1 MSRTAKIII
10 FSLVLLVAIINKQNS
25 NDTSSNTAKDDYTT
39 PILNVD
45 VDNNNSK
52 YYPTTRPSNGFS
64 PYDSYYGKGI
74 YHNYTDNTIKV
85 TAPVS
90 SDIVFLLK
98 NIYTGRTVR
107 NEYIR
112 AGSVFRLTGIP
123 YGTYKFYYLHG
134 NDWSAN
140 ADFKGGL
147 AKGNFLKNKS
157 VGKSNKRFDCEFEEG
172 YYGTYE
178 LTLQLL
184 SNGNLTTVKSSE
196 NDL

>member
-1 MSRTAKIII
+1 MSRTAKVII
-10 FSLVLLVAIINKQNS
+10 FSLVLLVAIINKQRR
-25 NDTSSNTAKDDYTT
+25 NDSSSSSNKEDYTSKN
-39 PILNVD
+39 LNVK
-45 VDNNNSK
+45 VENNNSK
-52 YYPTTRPSNGFS
+52 YYATTRPQNGYS
-64 PYDSYYGKGI
+64 PYNSYYGKGI
-74 YHNYTDNTIKV
+74 YNNNTDNTIKV

-98 NIYTGRTVR
+98 NIYTGKTIR

-112 AGSVFRLTGIP
+112 GGSVFRLTGVP
-123 YGTYKFYYLHG
+123 YGKYKFYYLHG
-134 NDWSAN
+134 KDWSAN
-140 ADFKGGL
+140 ANFKGGL

-157 VGKSNKRFDCEFEEG
+157 VGKSNKTFDCEFEEG

-178 LTLQLL
+178 LTLQLR